1 MSLLISLLLVACVT
15 ALPSVASP
23 TVNIQ
28 NGTLIGTSNGIV
40 DSWLGIP
47 YAESPTGTLR
57 LRLPRTLASSFGT
70 FTATATPKACAQLQ
84 QLIDFGN
91 SVDPSTAALAN
102 LAWNQTVQNFKNA
115 GEDCL
120 TLNLQRPAGTR
131 ATSSIP
137 VVVWFYTSSA
147 PKHIVSTNRFV

>member
-1 MSLLISLLLVACVT
+1 MHSLILLLLIAYAT
-15 ALPSVASP
+15 ALPSGFSP
-23 TVNIQ
+23 SVNIQ
-28 NGTLIGTSNGIV
+28 NGTLVGTSNGIV

-47 YAESPTGTLR
+47 YAEPPTGTLR

-70 FTATATPKACAQLQ
+70 FTATATPRACAQLQ
-84 QLIDFGN
+84 QLIAFGN

-131 ATSSIP
+131 ATSSFP
-137 VVVWFYTSSA
+137 VVVWFCTSSV
-147 PKHIVSTNRFV
+147 PKHITSTNGFM